1 MKSDLKFNIEEFPKQ
16 PDDDF
21 LNSIY
26 DLNQLNTPEV
36 GSLDSIEH
44 LKYLLT
50 IASKNFFV
58 LLDNEIIGFIVC
70 FREGSSYSSLNY
82 KFFSK
87 NETKFLYI
95 DRVVIKDTF
104 RRKGVGLNLYQYI
117 ESIAMEKNI
126 PLCCEV
132 NTKPLN
138 KASINFHTNFGFKEI
153 GNYDSGT
160 GSVAYFKK

>member
-1 MKSDLKFNIEEFPKQ
+1 MKSDLKFNIEEFPKE

-50 IASKNFFV
+50 ISSKNLFV
-58 LLDNEIIGFIVC
+58 LLDNETVGFIVC

-95 DRVVIKDTF
+95 DRVVIKD
-104 RRKGVGLNLYQYI
+104 
-117 ESIAMEKNI
+117 
-126 PLCCEV
+126 
-132 NTKPLN
+132 
-138 KASINFHTNFGFKEI
+138 
-153 GNYDSGT
+153 
-160 GSVAYFKK
+160 AYRLSLIHI

>member
-36 GSLDSIEH
+36 GSLDSIEYF
-44 LKYLLT
+44 KNLL
-50 IASKNFFV
+50 ILSSKNLFV
-58 LLDNEIIGFIVC
+58 LLGNEIVGFIVC

-95 DRVVIKDTF
+95 DRVVIKDAY
-104 RRKGVGLNLYQYI
+104 RRKGIGLNLYQYI
-117 ESIAMEKNI
+117 ESIAMEENI

-138 KASINFHTNFGFKEI
+138 KVSIDFHTNFGFKEI
-153 GNYDSGT
+153 GNYDSRT
-160 GSVAYFKK
+160 GSVAYFRK

>member
-1 MKSDLKFNIEEFPKQ
+1 MKSDLKFNIVEFPKE
-16 PDDDF
+16 PEDDF
-21 LNSIY
+21 LNSIF

-50 IASKNFFV
+50 VASKNFFV

-70 FREGSSYSSLNY
+70 FREGSSYNSLNY

-95 DRVVIKDTF
+95 DRVVIKELH
-104 RRKGVGLNLYQYI
+104 RRKGIGKSLYRNI
-117 ESIAMEKNI
+117 ESI
-126 PLCCEV
+126 
-132 NTKPLN
+132 
-138 KASINFHTNFGFKEI
+138 SISCLLYTSPSPR
-153 GNYDSGT
+153 DRLLSRMP
-160 GSVAYFKK
+160 SSA

>member
-1 MKSDLKFNIEEFPKQ
+1 MKSDFRFNIEEYPEE
-16 PDDDF
+16 PEDDF

-50 IASKNFFV
+50 ISSKNLFV
-58 LLDNEIIGFIVC
+58 LLDNETVGFIVC
-70 FREGSSYSSLNY
+70 FREGSSYNSLNY

-95 DRVVIKDTF
+95 DRVVIKDAF
-104 RRKGVGLNLYQYI
+104 RRKGIGLNLYQYI
-117 ESIAMEKNI
+117 ESIPNK
-126 PLCCEV
+126 LYV
-132 NTKPLN
+132 QRTTNTYPNRSYSAVMPTVLR
-138 KASINFHTNFGFKEI
+138 
-153 GNYDSGT
+153 
-160 GSVAYFKK
+160 